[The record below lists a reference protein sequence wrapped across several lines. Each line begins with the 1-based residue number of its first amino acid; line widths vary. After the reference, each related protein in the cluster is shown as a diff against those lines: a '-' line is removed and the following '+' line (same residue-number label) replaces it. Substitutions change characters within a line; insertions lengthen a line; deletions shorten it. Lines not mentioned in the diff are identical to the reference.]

1 MAINGR
7 FCKYLLL
14 AQGRLTVTIAV
25 LCQQMLQLLHLQA
38 IVHAAATEI
47 EQQGS
52 KQADKHGNGG
62 YCDNDAMLQ
71 FGISLDLSRL
81 VVERIDMSQRFSI
94 GLFHQGIG
102 Q

>member
-7 FCKYLLL
+7 LGEYLLL

-25 LCQQMLQLLHLQA
+25 LCQQMLQLLHLQP

-52 KQADKHGNGG
+52 KQTDKYGNGS
-62 YCDNDAMLQ
+62 YCGNDAML
-71 FGISLDLSRL
+71 
-81 VVERIDMSQRFSI
+81 
-94 GLFHQGIG
+94 
-102 Q
+102 